1 MRIDLLIFWILIFLE
16 ALRKRILD
24 AFLVRFNL
32 GNPWCVFVWLALVKE

>member
-32 GNPWCVFVWLALVKE
+32 GILGAYLYGWL